1 MSSLI
6 AFFSLNFAAA
16 LSLSNKTPL
25 STVNE
30 DAPSFRRGEIRSM
43 HMPSYVSSEFP
54 IGQHEKLQLH
64 KRFPAQGLTELYVE
78 AQTLGNL
85 MVYFD
90 AEDEARVLG
99 VAEEH
104 LLPERVALV
113 DGRLIMEAKN
123 FKRFLQQGQSEKIR
137 IEVHVPEATRLNVH
151 FGAGVVMLKGGSGDV
166 HVSGGVGEVSG
177 QSSARNI
184 DIKLSGGDITLSN
197 IQAQANLKLHVGS
210 MTLDWAEL
218 SGDEKVEAKCI
229 LGKIDL
235 ILPPAVAVVE
245 DQGGI
250 FLRKTVDIPFSTHIN
265 AQVGFGGLEV
275 IPFEPLQILA

>member
-1 MSSLI
+1 
-6 AFFSLNFAAA
+6 
-16 LSLSNKTPL
+16 
-25 STVNE
+25 
-30 DAPSFRRGEIRSM
+30 M
-43 HMPSYVSSEFP
+43 HMPSYISTEFP
-54 IGQHEKLQLH
+54 IGQHEKLQLN
-64 KRFPAQGLTELYVE
+64 KRFPAQGLTDLDVE

-104 LLPERVALV
+104 LLPERVELV
-113 DGRLIMEAKN
+113 DGRLLIEAKN

-137 IEVHVPEATRLNVH
+137 LEVHVPEATRLNVH
-151 FGAGVVMLKGGSGDV
+151 FGAGVVMLKGGSGDI
-166 HVSGGVGEVSG
+166 HVMGGVGEVSG
-177 QSSARNI
+177 QSSARKIN
-184 DIKLSGGDITLSN
+184 IKLRGGDITLSN
-197 IQAQANLKLHVGS
+197 IQAKADLKLHVGS
-210 MTLDWAEL
+210 MTLEWAQL

-235 ILPPAVAVVE
+235 LLPPAVAVVE

-265 AQVGFGGLEV
+265 AQVGFGGLDTLLTDR
-275 IPFEPLQILA
+275 EPITI

>member
-1 MSSLI
+1 
-6 AFFSLNFAAA
+6 
-16 LSLSNKTPL
+16 
-25 STVNE
+25 
-30 DAPSFRRGEIRSM
+30 M

-54 IGQHEKLQLH
+54 IGQHEKLHLY
-64 KRFPAQGLTELYVE
+64 KRFPTQGLTELDVE

-90 AEDEARVLG
+90 AEEEARVLG

-104 LLPERVALV
+104 LLPERVELV
-113 DGRLIMEAKN
+113 DGRLIMVAKN
-123 FKRFLQQGQSEKIR
+123 FKRFFQQGQSEKIR
-137 IEVHVPEATRLNVH
+137 IEVHVPEATRLNVR

-177 QSSARNI
+177 QSGARKI
-184 DIKLSGGDITLSN
+184 EIKLRGGDITLSN
-197 IQAQANLKLHVGS
+197 IQAQAALKLHVGS
-210 MTLDWAEL
+210 ITLDWSEL

-235 ILPPAVAVVE
+235 LLPPAVAVVE
-245 DQGGI
+245 DQGGW

>member
-1 MSSLI
+1 
-6 AFFSLNFAAA
+6 
-16 LSLSNKTPL
+16 
-25 STVNE
+25 
-30 DAPSFRRGEIRSM
+30 M
-43 HMPSYVSSEFP
+43 HLPSYISSEFP
-54 IGQHEKLQLH
+54 IGQHEKLQLN
-64 KRFPAQGLTELYVE
+64 KRFPAQGLNELYVD

-104 LLPERVALV
+104 LLPERVERV
-113 DGRLIMEAKN
+113 DSRLLMEAKN

-137 IEVHVPEATRLNVH
+137 IEVHVPEATRLNVR
-151 FGAGVVMLKGGSGDV
+151 FGAGVVMLKGGNGDV

-177 QSSARNI
+177 QSSAGNI
-184 DIKLSGGDITLSN
+184 DIKLRGGDITLSN
-197 IQAQANLKLHVGS
+197 IQAQAVLKLHVGS
-210 MTLDWAEL
+210 MTLDWSEL
-218 SGDEKVEAKCI
+218 SGAENVEAKCV

-235 ILPPAVAVVE
+235 LLPPAIAVVE
-245 DQGGI
+245 DQGGL
-250 FLRKTVDIPFSTHIN
+250 FLRKTVDIPLTTHIN